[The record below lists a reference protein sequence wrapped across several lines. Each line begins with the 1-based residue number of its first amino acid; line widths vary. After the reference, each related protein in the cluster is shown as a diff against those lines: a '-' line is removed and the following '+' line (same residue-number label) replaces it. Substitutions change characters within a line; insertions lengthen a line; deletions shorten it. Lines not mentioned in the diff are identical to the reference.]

1 MRRKSRTGAI
11 NIGAMSDVLRV
22 RLDKWLWAARLFKT
36 RSVAAEAV
44 DSGRV
49 RVNGER
55 TKPAREVRLGD
66 RIEISQ
72 RAAAMVVVVQ
82 AVSTVRGSAP
92 VARQLYA
99 ETPDS
104 SARRERLREVHR
116 LGAEPSD
123 ALQGRPTKRDAR
135 RLKRLRDSAAD

>member
-1 MRRKSRTGAI
+1 MI
-11 NIGAMSDVLRV
+11 DWVRV

-72 RAAAMVVVVQ
+72 RASAMVVVVQ
-82 AVSTVRGSAP
+82 AVSTMRGPAP
-92 VARQLYA
+92 MARQLYA

-104 SARRERLREVHR
+104 SARRERLREAHR
-116 LGAEPSD
+116 LGAEPAD